1 MYYKNTLYA
10 SQSLL
15 TYHYTIIQKLRF
27 FMKVNAILLVISLF
41 AVSSLYAV
49 NSSAQGLQE
58 VTVSLGFSKGNLQEA
73 FAKIEQQTD
82 FRFAYKKEVISGV
95 KVPQLEARQ
104 RSVKQ
109 ILDAL
114 LQGSGLNYKLL
125 NNSII
130 IFKAPVPL
138 TPVNNYREEINGVV
152 KDEKGNEMP
161 GVSVKVKGKTIAA
174 ITDGNGAFKIQA
186 SADDILIFSY
196 IGYST
201 IERPVQ
207 SAKPMNIF
215 LEPQSGTLDA
225 VVVIGYG
232 TTTRR
237 TNTGSVTT
245 VGAKQIANQP
255 VGDPIA
261 ALQGRVAG
269 LDISSVTGYPGSAYN
284 VRLRG
289 QNSITAGTAPL
300 YIVDGIPFISES
312 LSQFSGAN
320 GNQSPLASINPADI
334 EQIDILKDADA
345 TAIYGSRGANGVILI
360 TTKKGKSGKPAFTA
374 NVYTGISTVSKRV
387 KMLNGSE
394 YLAMRREAYANDAV
408 TPTDAQAPDLLLWDQ
423 NLDQNWQDLLIG
435 NSANLSELQLGLSG
449 GTEQTK
455 YLISGTYRDEKIV
468 LPGDLGFKRGALN
481 MSLNHSSVDQKFQFT
496 SSLKYTLDENNTL
509 QSDVTSFFNLAPN
522 FPIYDAQGN
531 YYWIGNE
538 QNPMAYFERTNVS
551 NTNNIFGNTT
561 LSYQFL
567 TGLTAKVSAG
577 FNKMDMKQTQTLPKL
592 GFNPVSYT
600 GSSANYGTS
609 NLNSYIVEPQLN
621 YNVRLGKGSL
631 AALVGGTWQ
640 HSLREGQ
647 GVTGSG
653 YISDLQLDNIKAA
666 TLITPRSYSYTKYRY
681 TSVFGRLTYNWDEKY
696 IVNGTFRRDGSSKFG
711 PNNRFG
717 NFGAVGAAWLFSNEN
732 FIKEN
737 LPFLSFGKL
746 RGSFGTVGND
756 QIGDYQFLDS
766 WTPTSYPYGGI
777 GGISPS
783 RFPNPDY
790 SWEVN
795 RKLEAGLDLG
805 FFNERLLLTTNFYR
819 NRSDN
824 QLIGSTLSS
833 QSGFTSYQANLPAQV
848 ENKGWEFELSSINIK
863 KKDFSWNTSFNLSLA
878 KTKLLKY
885 PDLKN
890 SANAAKYVI
899 GQPLSIVMGFD
910 FLGIN
915 PQTGVPEF
923 RDLNGDKAITDP
935 ADLIVIGNTMP
946 KFYGGIQNS
955 FTYKNFSLDFFFQFV
970 KQEGP
975 LLNYGYLS
983 YSNGSALRNKDISAL
998 ERWTMPGIPSMIPG
1012 ASATAGK
1019 LIYTAYQNNYRL
1031 SNAVWGDASF
1041 IRLKNVSLKY
1051 NFKDLL
1057 KSWKFNNITM
1067 YVLGQNLF
1075 TITSYDGFDPETK
1088 GYSMP
1093 PISVYTAGLQV
1104 SF

>member
-1 MYYKNTLYA
+1 
-10 SQSLL
+10 
-15 TYHYTIIQKLRF
+15 
-27 FMKVNAILLVISLF
+27 MKVNAILLVILLF
-41 AVSSLYAV
+41 TVSSLYAV
-49 NSSAQGLQE
+49 NSSAQSLQD
-58 VTVSLGFSKGNLQEA
+58 VNVSLGFSNENLQKA
-73 FAKIEQQTD
+73 FSKIEQQTD
-82 FRFAYKKEVISGV
+82 FRFAYKQEVISGI
-95 KVPQLEARQ
+95 KVPQLIVKK

-109 ILDAL
+109 TLDEL

-130 IFKAPVPL
+130 IFKTPVPL
-138 TPVNNYREEINGVV
+138 TPVNNFREEINGVV
-152 KDEKGNEMP
+152 KDENGKGIP

-174 ITDGNGAFKIQA
+174 ITDNNGVFKIQC
-186 SADDILIFSY
+186 SADDNLIFSY
-196 IGYST
+196 IGYAT
-201 IERPVQ
+201 VERPVQ
-207 SAKPMNIF
+207 SAKSMEVF

-232 TTTRR
+232 TTTKR

-245 VGAKQIANQP
+245 VGAKQIGNQP
-255 VGDPIA
+255 VGDPVA

-289 QNSITAGTAPL
+289 QNSITGGTAPL
-300 YIVDGIPFISES
+300 YIIDGVPFVSES
-312 LSQFSGAN
+312 LSQFAGAN

-360 TTKKGKSGKPAFTA
+360 TTKKGKSGKPEFTA
-374 NVYTGISTVSKRV
+374 NVYSGISTVNKHV
-387 KMLNGSE
+387 KMLNGAE
-394 YLAMRREAYANDAV
+394 YLAMRREAYAKDAV
-408 TPTDAQAPDLLLWDQ
+408 TPTEAQAPDLLLWDQ

-468 LPGDLGFKRGALN
+468 LPGNLGFKRGALN
-481 MSLNHSSVDQKFQFT
+481 MSLNHNSVDQKFQFT
-496 SSLKYTLDENNTL
+496 SSFKYTLDENNTL

-561 LSYQFL
+561 VSYQFL
-567 TGLTAKVSAG
+567 KGLTAKVSAG

-592 GFNPVSYT
+592 GFNPINYT
-600 GSSANYGTS
+600 GSSANYGS
-609 NLNSYIVEPQLN
+609 GNLSSYIVEPQLN
-621 YNVRLGKGSL
+621 YNIKLGKGSL
-631 AALVGGTWQ
+631 SALVGGTWQ
-640 HSLREGQ
+640 HSLTEEQ

-717 NFGAVGAAWLFSNEN
+717 NFGAMGAAWLFSNET

-766 WTPTSYPYGGI
+766 WTPTTYPYGGT

-783 RFPNPDY
+783 RFPNPNY

-795 RKLEAGLDLG
+795 RKLEGGLDLG

-833 QSGFTSYQANLPAQV
+833 QSGFTSYQANLPALV
-848 ENKGWEFELSSINIK
+848 ENKGWEFELSSINIRE
-863 KKDFSWNTSFNLSLA
+863 KDFSWNTSLNFTLA
-878 KTKLLKY
+878 KTKLLEY

-890 SANAAKYVI
+890 SANAARYVI

-915 PQTGVPEF
+915 SQSGVPEF
-923 RDLNGDKAITDP
+923 RDVNGDKVISDP

-946 KFYGGIQNS
+946 EFYGGIQNN
-955 FTYKNFSLDFFFQFV
+955 FIYKNFSLDFFFQFV

-983 YSNGSALRNKDISAL
+983 YTNGYALRNKDLSAL
-998 ERWTMPGIPSMIPG
+998 ERWTTPGVPAIIPG
-1012 ASATAGK
+1012 ASSTSGK
-1019 LIYTAYQNNYRL
+1019 PIYTAYQNNYRL

-1041 IRLKNVSLKY
+1041 IRLKNVSLRY

-1067 YVLGQNLF
+1067 YVQGQNLF

-1093 PISVYTAGLQV
+1093 PLSIYTAGLQV

>member
-1 MYYKNTLYA
+1 
-10 SQSLL
+10 
-15 TYHYTIIQKLRF
+15 
-27 FMKVNAILLVISLF
+27 MKVNAILLVILLF

-49 NSSAQGLQE
+49 NSSAQSLQD
-58 VTVSLGFSKGNLQEA
+58 VNVSLGFSKETLQKA

-82 FRFAYKKEVISGV
+82 FRFAYKKEVISGI
-95 KVPQLEARQ
+95 KVPQLKARQ

-109 ILDAL
+109 ILDEL

-138 TPVNNYREEINGVV
+138 ASVSNYRQEINGVV

-174 ITDGNGAFKIQA
+174 ITDSKGAFKIQA
-186 SADDILIFSY
+186 SVDDNLIFSY
-196 IGYST
+196 IGYAT
-201 IERPVQ
+201 VERPVQ
-207 SAKPMNIF
+207 SAKSMEVF

-232 TTTRR
+232 TTTKR

-245 VGAKQIANQP
+245 VGAKQIGNQP
-255 VGDPIA
+255 VGDPVA

-269 LDISSVTGYPGSAYN
+269 LDISSVTGYPGSTYN

-289 QNSITAGTAPL
+289 QNSITGGTAPL
-300 YIVDGIPFISES
+300 YIIDGVPFVSES
-312 LSQFSGAN
+312 LSQFAGAN

-360 TTKKGKSGKPAFTA
+360 TTKKGKSGKPEFTA
-374 NVYTGISTVSKRV
+374 NIYSGISTVSKRV
-387 KMLNGSE
+387 KMLDGAE
-394 YLAMRREAYANDAV
+394 YLAMRREAYAKDAV
-408 TPTDAQAPDLLLWDQ
+408 TPTEAQAPDLLLWDQ

-435 NSANLSELQLGLSG
+435 NSASLSELQLGLSG

-468 LPGDLGFKRGALN
+468 LPGNLGFKRGALN
-481 MSLNHSSVDQKFQFT
+481 MSLNHNSVDQKFQFT
-496 SSLKYTLDENNTL
+496 SSFKYTLDENNTL

-561 LSYQFL
+561 VSYQFL
-567 TGLTAKVSAG
+567 KGLTAKVSAG
-577 FNKMDMKQTQTLPKL
+577 FNRMDMKQTQTLPKL
-592 GFNPVSYT
+592 GFNPINYT
-600 GSSANYGTS
+600 GSSANYGS
-609 NLNSYIVEPQLN
+609 GNLSSYIVEPQLN
-621 YNVRLGKGSL
+621 YNIKLGKGSL
-631 AALVGGTWQ
+631 SALVGGTWQ
-640 HSLREGQ
+640 HSLTEEQ

-717 NFGAVGAAWLFSNEN
+717 NFGAMGAAWLFSNET

-766 WTPTSYPYGGI
+766 WTPTTYPYGGI

-783 RFPNPDY
+783 RFPNPNY

-795 RKLEAGLDLG
+795 RKLEGGLDLG

-833 QSGFTSYQANLPAQV
+833 QSGFTSYQANLPALV
-848 ENKGWEFELSSINIK
+848 ENKGWEFELSSINIRE
-863 KKDFSWNTSFNLSLA
+863 KDFSWNTSLNFTLA
-878 KTKLLKY
+878 KTKLLEY

-890 SANAAKYVI
+890 SANAARYVI

-915 PQTGVPEF
+915 PQSGVPEF

-946 KFYGGIQNS
+946 EFYGGIQNS
-955 FTYKNFSLDFFFQFV
+955 FTYKNFSFDFFFQFV

-983 YSNGSALRNKDISAL
+983 YSNGSALRNKDLSAL
-998 ERWTMPGIPSMIPG
+998 ERWTTPGVPAVIPG

-1019 LIYTAYQNNYRL
+1019 PIYTAYQNNYRL

-1041 IRLKNVSLKY
+1041 IRLKNVSLRY

-1067 YVLGQNLF
+1067 YVQGQNLF

-1093 PISVYTAGLQV
+1093 PVSIYTAGLQV

>member
-1 MYYKNTLYA
+1 
-10 SQSLL
+10 
-15 TYHYTIIQKLRF
+15 
-27 FMKVNAILLVISLF
+27 MKVNAILLVISLF
-41 AVSSLYAV
+41 AISSLYAV
-49 NSSAQGLQE
+49 NSSAQSLQD
-58 VTVSLGFSKGNLQEA
+58 VNVSLGFSKENLQAA
-73 FAKIEQQTD
+73 FAKIEKQTD
-82 FRFAYKKEVISGV
+82 FRFAYKKEVISGI
-95 KVPQLEARQ
+95 KAPRLEIKN

-109 ILDAL
+109 TLDEL
-114 LQGSGLNYKLL
+114 LQGSGLKYKLL

-130 IFKAPVPL
+130 IFKEKSAL
-138 TPVNNYREEINGVV
+138 TPGISLREEINGVV
-152 KDEKGNEMP
+152 KDEKGKEMP

-174 ITDGNGAFKIQA
+174 ITDNNGAFKIQC
-186 SADDILIFSY
+186 STDDILIFSY
-196 IGYST
+196 IGYAT
-201 IERPVQ
+201 IEQPVQ
-207 SAKPMNIF
+207 SAKPMEVF
-215 LEPQSGTLDA
+215 LELQSGTLDA

-232 TTTRR
+232 TTTKR

-255 VGDPIA
+255 VGDPVA

-289 QNSITAGTAPL
+289 QNSISAGTSPL
-300 YIVDGIPFISES
+300 YIVDGVPFISES

-320 GNQSPLASINPADI
+320 GSQSPLASINPADI

-360 TTKKGKSGKPAFTA
+360 TTKKGKSGKPEFTA
-374 NVYTGISTVSKRV
+374 NVYSGISTVGKRV
-387 KMLNGSE
+387 KMLNGAA
-394 YLAMRREAYANDAV
+394 YLAMRREAYAKDAV
-408 TPTDAQAPDLLLWDQ
+408 TPTEAQAPDLLLWDQ
-423 NLDQNWQDLLIG
+423 NLEQNWQDLLIG
-435 NSANLSELQLGLSG
+435 NSASLSELQLGLSG

-468 LPGDLGFKRGALN
+468 LPGNLGFKRGALN
-481 MSLNHSSVDQKFQFT
+481 MSLNHNSVDQKFQFT
-496 SSLKYTLDENNTL
+496 SSFKYTLDENNTL
-509 QSDVTSFFNLAPN
+509 QSDVTGFFNLAPN

-551 NTNNIFGNTT
+551 NTNNIFANTT

-567 TGLTAKVSAG
+567 KGLTAKVSAG
-577 FNKMDMKQTQTLPKL
+577 FNRMDMKQTQTLPKL
-592 GFNPVSYT
+592 GFNPVNYT
-600 GSSANYGTS
+600 GSSANYGNG
-609 NLNSYIVEPQLN
+609 NLSSYIVEPQLT
-621 YNVRLGKGSL
+621 YNVKLGKGSL
-631 AALVGGTWQ
+631 SALLGGTWQ

-717 NFGAVGAAWLFSNEN
+717 NFGAMGAAWLFSNET
-732 FIKEN
+732 FIKDN

-766 WTPTSYPYGGI
+766 WTPTTYPYGGI

-783 RFPNPDY
+783 RFPNPNY

-833 QSGFTSYQANLPAQV
+833 QSGFTSYQANLPALV
-848 ENKGWEFELSSINIK
+848 ENKGWEFELNSINLR
-863 KKDFSWNTSFNLSLA
+863 KKDFSWNTSFNLTVA
-878 KTKLLKY
+878 RTKLLEY

-890 SANAAKYVI
+890 SANATRYVI

-915 PQTGVPEF
+915 PQSGVPEF

-955 FTYKNFSLDFFFQFV
+955 LTYKNFSLDFFFQFV

-983 YSNGSALRNKDISAL
+983 YANGYALRNKDLSAL
-998 ERWTMPGIPSMIPG
+998 ERWTTPGVPATIPG

-1019 LIYTAYQNNYRL
+1019 PIYTAYQNNYRL

-1041 IRLKNVSLKY
+1041 IRMKNVSLRY

-1067 YVLGQNLF
+1067 YVQGQNLF

-1093 PISVYTAGLQV
+1093 PVSVYTAGLQL

>member
-1 MYYKNTLYA
+1 
-10 SQSLL
+10 
-15 TYHYTIIQKLRF
+15 
-27 FMKVNAILLVISLF
+27 MKVNAILLVILLF

-49 NSSAQGLQE
+49 NSSAQSLQD
-58 VTVSLGFSKGNLQEA
+58 VNVSLGFSKETLQKA

-82 FRFAYKKEVISGV
+82 FRFAYKQEVISGI
-95 KVPQLEARQ
+95 KVPQLSVKK

-109 ILDAL
+109 TLDEL

-130 IFKAPVPL
+130 IFKEPVPL
-138 TPVNNYREEINGVV
+138 TPVNNLREEINGVV
-152 KDEKGNEMP
+152 KDENGKGIP

-174 ITDGNGAFKIQA
+174 ITDNNGVFKIQC
-186 SADDILIFSY
+186 SADDNLIFSY
-196 IGYST
+196 IGYAT
-201 IERPVQ
+201 VERPVQ
-207 SAKPMNIF
+207 SAKSMEVF

-232 TTTRR
+232 TTTKR

-245 VGAKQIANQP
+245 VGAKQIGNQP
-255 VGDPIA
+255 VGDPVA

-289 QNSITAGTAPL
+289 QNSITGGTAPL
-300 YIVDGIPFISES
+300 YIIDGVPFVSES
-312 LSQFSGAN
+312 LSQFAGAN

-360 TTKKGKSGKPAFTA
+360 TTKKGKSGKPEFTA
-374 NVYTGISTVSKRV
+374 NIYSGISTVSKQV
-387 KMLNGSE
+387 KMLDGAE
-394 YLAMRREAYANDAV
+394 YLAMRREAYAKDAV
-408 TPTDAQAPDLLLWDQ
+408 TPTEAQAPDLLLWDQ

-435 NSANLSELQLGLSG
+435 NSASLSELQLGLSG

-468 LPGDLGFKRGALN
+468 LPGNLGFKRGALN
-481 MSLNHSSVDQKFQFT
+481 MSLNHNSVDQKFQFT
-496 SSLKYTLDENNTL
+496 SSFKYTLDENNTL

-561 LSYQFL
+561 VSYQFL
-567 TGLTAKVSAG
+567 KGLTAKVSAG
-577 FNKMDMKQTQTLPKL
+577 FNRMDMKQTQTLPKL
-592 GFNPVSYT
+592 GFNPINYT
-600 GSSANYGTS
+600 GSSANYGS
-609 NLNSYIVEPQLN
+609 GNLSSYIVEPQLN
-621 YNVRLGKGSL
+621 YNIKVGKGSL
-631 AALVGGTWQ
+631 SALVGGTWQ
-640 HSLREGQ
+640 HSLTEEQ

-717 NFGAVGAAWLFSNEN
+717 NFGAMGAAWLFSNET

-766 WTPTSYPYGGI
+766 WTPTTYPYGGI

-783 RFPNPDY
+783 RFPNPNY

-833 QSGFTSYQANLPAQV
+833 QSGFTSYQANLPALV
-848 ENKGWEFELSSINIK
+848 ENKGWEFELSSINIRE
-863 KKDFSWNTSFNLSLA
+863 KDFSWNTSLNFTVA
-878 KTKLLKY
+878 KTKLLEY

-890 SANAAKYVI
+890 SANAARYVI

-915 PQTGVPEF
+915 PQSGVPEF
-923 RDLNGDKAITDP
+923 RDFNGDKVISDP

-955 FTYKNFSLDFFFQFV
+955 FTYKNFSFDFFFQFV

-983 YSNGSALRNKDISAL
+983 YSNGSALRNKDLSAL
-998 ERWTMPGIPSMIPG
+998 ERWITPGVPAMIPG
-1012 ASATAGK
+1012 ASSTAGK
-1019 LIYTAYQNNYRL
+1019 PIYTAYQNNYRL

-1041 IRLKNVSLKY
+1041 IRLKNVSLRY

-1067 YVLGQNLF
+1067 YVQGQNLF

-1093 PISVYTAGLQV
+1093 PVSIYTAGLQV